1 MQEGEV
7 KEPAGQAG
15 AQPAKVQP
23 VPIDVPAQVFQ
34 TYLEDLQAA
43 GASEE
48 LVARLRT
55 VLLVDKV
62 YTERAINAAIF
73 PEVWDL

>member
-1 MQEGEV
+1 MKQ
-7 KEPAGQAG
+7 PAGQA
-15 AQPAKVQP
+15 AAEPAKARP
-23 VPIDVPAQVFQ
+23 VPIDVPAQVFR

-48 LVARLRT
+48 LVARLRK
-55 VLLVDKV
+55 VLLIDKA
-62 YTERAINAAIF
+62 YTERAINTAIF